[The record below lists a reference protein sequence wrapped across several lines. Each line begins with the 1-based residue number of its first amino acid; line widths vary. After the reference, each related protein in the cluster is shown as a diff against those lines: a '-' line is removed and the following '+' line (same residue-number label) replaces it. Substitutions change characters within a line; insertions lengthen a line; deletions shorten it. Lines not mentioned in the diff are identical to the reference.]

1 MIVSGIWW
9 KRVEACLT
17 PVALAPLLLLG
28 GCGVEQLLL
37 GRPPAQAPPEALPP
51 ARSRGDQ
58 ADVSN
63 GLAPLPTPQQ
73 VLTAV
78 PFGRPDPF
86 APLPQAAAP
95 SPAVSNGSA
104 ATAAQAASTGA
115 SGPGRPAPAGAAAG
129 AGPATRLTKPE
140 GFQLTGV
147 IRSGGRVE
155 ALVSYGPLSGSLR
168 LGDRGGRTTQ
178 LLPVGWELASIQ
190 FGGRTPNDPP
200 SITLR
205 RAGQPL
211 TIKLL

>member
-1 MIVSGIWW
+1 MIDSMESSGSIWS
-9 KRVEACLT
+9 RRILAARAISA
-17 PVALAPLLLLG
+17 PVASAGPK
-28 GCGVEQLLL
+28 
-37 GRPPAQAPPEALPP
+37 AMSP
-51 ARSRGDQ
+51 AR
-58 ADVSN
+58 
-63 GLAPLPTPQQ
+63 
-73 VLTAV
+73 
-78 PFGRPDPF
+78 
-86 APLPQAAAP
+86 AAP
-95 SPAVSNGSA
+95 AGAVAGA
-104 ATAAQAASTGA
+104 AGA
-115 SGPGRPAPAGAAAG
+115 AGAAAG